1 MVLAICFVAF
11 ILIGITVS
19 IGNVAKELS
28 KIRKILE
35 EKEKLAHSVLKDTK
49 SLDSD
54 ASQLVDEHFWD
65 LVK

>member
-1 MVLAICFVAF
+1 MSKEKAIKY
-11 ILIGITVS
+11 ITR
-19 IGNVAKELS
+19 AKELS